1 MYMRAYPQISKHS
14 NKTPSEDGIFALN
27 MKLGFR
33 AKLIKTLQFFV
44 GWMKE
49 FSYVCYLKAEHM
61 LAAEKKIWRRRNT
74 RKKVQRRWRLKQNYW
89 ELRDFVK
96 NEVKFFV
103 IIAVCLSTTCCIL
116 SLILII
122 HFSAHYYC

>member
-1 MYMRAYPQISKHS
+1 MFMHAYPQISKHS
-14 NKTPSEDGIFALN
+14 NKTLSEDGIFALN

-61 LAAEKKIWRRRNT
+61 LAAEKKIFEEEGIPEKRC
-74 RKKVQRRWRLKQNYW
+74 K
-89 ELRDFVK
+89 EDGG
-96 NEVKFFV
+96 
-103 IIAVCLSTTCCIL
+103 
-116 SLILII
+116 
-122 HFSAHYYC
+122 